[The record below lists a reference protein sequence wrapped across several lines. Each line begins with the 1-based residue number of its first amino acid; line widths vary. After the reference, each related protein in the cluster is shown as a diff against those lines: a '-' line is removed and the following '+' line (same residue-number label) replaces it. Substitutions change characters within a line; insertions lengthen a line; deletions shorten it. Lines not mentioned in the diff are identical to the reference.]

1 MQEFYELIPPF
12 FRGRRILAAIAFLLA
27 CAVFFS
33 VFSGERDLRKDPS
46 IQRGNSYIE
55 GLKILNKKDGTDT
68 WIVTARRADFTKDE
82 TVAQM
87 ESVAIDLKKEDVVL
101 TADNGTYHMKTQDIR
116 LRNNIRI
123 QIKGSVVTTDELSWN
138 ASRGILFSK
147 DVVRMEGN
155 KFKIEGEGLT
165 ATKDNKVKLMRNVKA
180 TFF

>member
-12 FRGRRILAAIAFLLA
+12 FKRRRILVALVFLFT
-27 CAVFFS
+27 CSVFFS
-33 VFSGERDLRKDPS
+33 VLGGERDLKKDLS

-55 GLKILNKKDGTDT
+55 GLKIVNKKDGADT
-68 WIVTARRADFTKDE
+68 WVVTARRADFSKDE

-87 ESVAIDLKKEDVVL
+87 ESVAIDIKKEGAVV
-101 TADNGTYHMKTQDIR
+101 TADNGTYYMQSRDLT
-116 LRNNIRI
+116 LGNNIKI
-123 QIKGSVVTTDELSWN
+123 QIKGSVLTTDELSWN
-138 ASRGILFSK
+138 SSRGLVVSK

-165 ATKDNKVKLMRNVKA
+165 ATKDNKVKLTRNVKA

>member
-1 MQEFYELIPPF
+1 MIPPF
-12 FRGRRILAAIAFLLA
+12 FRAKRMLVVITFLFTCL
-27 CAVFFS
+27 VFFS
-33 VFSGERDLRKDPS
+33 VFTGERDIRKDLS

-55 GLKILNKKDGTDT
+55 GLKIVSKKNGSDT
-68 WIVTARRADFTKDE
+68 WVVTARRADFTKDE

-87 ESVAIDLKKEDVVL
+87 QSVAIDVKKDDVVL
-101 TADNGTYHMKTQDIR
+101 TADNGTYHMQSRDLR
-116 LRNNIRI
+116 LENNIKV
-123 QIKGSVVTTDELSWN
+123 QIKGSVVTTDELSWDS
-138 ASRGILFSK
+138 SRGTVFSK

>member
-12 FRGRRILAAIAFLLA
+12 FRGRRMLGGIVFLFTCL
-27 CAVFFS
+27 VFFS
-33 VFSGERDLRKDPS
+33 VFNGERDLRKDLS

-55 GLKILNKKDGTDT
+55 GLKIVNKKDGTDA
-68 WIVTARRADFTKDE
+68 WVVTARRADFSRDE

-87 ESVAIDLKKEDVVL
+87 ASVAIDLKKDGVVL
-101 TADNGTYHMKTQDIR
+101 SADNGTYHMQTRDLR
-116 LRNNIRI
+116 LGSNIKI

-138 ASRGILFSK
+138 PSRGMLFSK
-147 DVVRMEGN
+147 DIVRMEGN
-155 KFKIEGEGLT
+155 RFRIEGEGLT